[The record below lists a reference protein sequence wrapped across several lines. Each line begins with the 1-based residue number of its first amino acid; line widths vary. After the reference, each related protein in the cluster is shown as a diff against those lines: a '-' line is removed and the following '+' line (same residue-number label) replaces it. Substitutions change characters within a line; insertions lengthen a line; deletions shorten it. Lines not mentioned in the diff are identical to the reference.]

1 MKGGMNYG
9 RKSRWQP
16 EKSTYKQQMHP
27 IICFA
32 IYRSCS
38 TFHSPVI
45 CGKS

>member
-27 IICFA
+27 HQRLIEFPVANLILG
-32 IYRSCS
+32 IGGRS
-38 TFHSPVI
+38 
-45 CGKS
+45 G